1 MKQSVLIHTAA
12 ALALM
17 TACSKKSKSDS
28 DSTTTT
34 TDESLIVNGLAI
46 SGLNLT
52 QKSDAATPNGF
63 KKSSALAS
71 ASDTCGVAFPEV
83 SGTRPDGYYACMA
96 AFEARDRFFQ
106 AGPTVI
112 TSRIESVDA
121 RINDYISRLA
131 KSEIPCLDPN
141 NTTERTATASTSA
154 AGEAEMTI
162 PAYKL
167 SEFDIATTF
176 SDGHS
181 LDFNR
186 KYYYSC
192 SNAFADTLASGASF
206 NILLGRKESTWYLG
220 EIQTIS
226 PGANS
231 TAPFA
236 RTMMSLDADENMEI
250 LFAIAPQALGQ
261 SSATNP
267 ESDTREAVYGGVY
280 HQSAGFAQFVIR
292 PKDNIIGASAIMNW
306 GCEQRLIMN
315 DKAVYVELNGNNYG
329 SCFANDTW
337 VNDSTNTGPAYDA
350 SRLTAKGCLKVSG
363 ALPEP
368 QSDLSLCEEAGL
380 LVATDA
386 GGEYEDPFARYGI
399 FKLSTNLASP
409 PTGGFAMRVYHGIR
423 LAPTL
428 GDGTNEMQFINIPPQ
443 AQVVVEDYAASSFA
457 FTKSSDSSDSDAGT
471 VSAACNATETER
483 EKTFTQKAEFAVQT
497 YIDQMLESAPEGGNP
512 QDGSAVTAES
522 MLEQL
527 KKSLAE
533 TGNAAPTVKTR
544 LTRSLGATFRALGTG
559 ALSLKYNGT
568 EIGTATVDQTE
579 LASDKGYTD
588 VTVTL
593 STVPSV
599 EASGKFTLEY
609 SGKTRLVCNNATAT
623 TRKVNTQ
630 VGLPT
635 FMLYFKPGTEEA
647 AAE

>member
-1 MKQSVLIHTAA
+1 MKQSLLIHTAA

-17 TACSKKSKSDS
+17 TACGKKSKSDS
-28 DSTTTT
+28 GDTTT
-34 TDESLIVNGLAI
+34 TDSLIINGLALG
-46 SGLNLT
+46 GLNLT

-71 ASDTCGVAFPEV
+71 ASDTCGTTFPEV
-83 SGTRPDGYYACMA
+83 SGSRPEGYYACMA
-96 AFEARDRFFQ
+96 AYEARDRFFQ

-112 TSRIESVDA
+112 TSRISSVDG
-121 RINDYISRLA
+121 RLNDYIGRL
-131 KSEIPCLDPN
+131 SNTEIPCLDPN
-141 NTTERTATASTSA
+141 HVAERTAKVSTSG
-154 AGEAEMTI
+154 AGDHEATV

-167 SEFDIATTF
+167 SEFDSATTF

-181 LDFNR
+181 LDFKR
-186 KYYYSC
+186 KYFYSC
-192 SNAFADTLASGASF
+192 SNAFADNAASGANF
-206 NILLGRKESTWYLG
+206 NILLGRKEGTWYLG

-261 SSATNP
+261 STASNP
-267 ESDTREAVYGGVY
+267 ESGTREAVYGSVY

-292 PKDNIIGASAIMNW
+292 PKDNIMGASAIMNW
-306 GCEQRLIMN
+306 GCEQRLVMN

-329 SCFANDTW
+329 SCFANDNW
-337 VNDSTNTGPAYDA
+337 VNDSSNTGPAYDA

-368 QSDLSLCEEAGL
+368 QTDLSLCEEAGL
-380 LVATDA
+380 LVATEA
-386 GGEYEDPFARYGI
+386 GGAYEDPFARYGI

-409 PTGGFAMRVYHGIR
+409 PSDGFAMRVYHGIR

-428 GDGTNEMQFINIPPQ
+428 GEGTQEMQFINSPPQ
-443 AQVVVEDYAASSFA
+443 AQLVVKDDAASSFA

-471 VSAACNATETER
+471 VSAACNATEAER
-483 EKTFTQKAEFAVQT
+483 EKTFAQKSEFAVQT
-497 YIDQMLESAPEGGNP
+497 YINQMLETAPEAGKNP
-512 QDGSAVTAES
+512 DGSAVTAES
-522 MLEQL
+522 MLELL

-533 TGNAAPTVKTR
+533 TGNAAPVIKTR
-544 LTRSLGATFRALGTG
+544 VSRSLGATFRAIGTG

-568 EIGTATVDQTE
+568 EIGTATVDQAE

-588 VTVTL
+588 VTIAL

-599 EASGKFTLEY
+599 DASGKFTLEY

-635 FMLYFKPGTEEA
+635 LMLQFKPETNEA